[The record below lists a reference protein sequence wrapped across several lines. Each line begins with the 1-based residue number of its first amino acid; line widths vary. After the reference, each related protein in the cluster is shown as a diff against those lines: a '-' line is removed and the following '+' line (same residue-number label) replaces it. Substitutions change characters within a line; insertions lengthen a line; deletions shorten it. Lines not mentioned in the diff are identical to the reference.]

1 MLKFMYSDNYDK
13 DVLAKLAAGDMNER
27 GFLSSNI
34 YGLADKYDVPKLYKP
49 ACKDL
54 KVLLLDGASDWKFV
68 LTMTTQYYENQ
79 PKADTSMGRV
89 IVSVIFVNYV
99 DKIHMADFEKTLLA
113 YCGRI

>member
-1 MLKFMYSDNYDK
+1 MYSDNYDK

-34 YGLADKYDVPKLYKP
+34 YGLADKYNVPKLYKP